1 MSLTKKENLS
11 GLLAIF
17 GWNESAACPKRN
29 STSFCFTL
37 IVRMLNLG
45 SKTFHLNELQSYKF
59 LLRNSIFM
67 SSLHLHAK
75 SGIFQTRLGGGKKK
89 TKQKTIKG
97 DY

>member
-1 MSLTKKENLS
+1 M
-11 GLLAIF
+11 F
-17 GWNESAACPKRN
+17 GWNESAAHPKRN

-59 LLRNSIFM
+59 LLWNSIFM

-75 SGIFQTRLGGGKKK
+75 SGIFKTRLGAGKKK
-89 TKQKTIKG
+89 TTENDQSRSLTG
-97 DY
+97 VTLRRGRAVG